1 VHFIDVGV
9 GASDVMLLLLVDSA
23 FAGVGPLWSSRSR
36 NPMRLNKIKLAGFK
50 SFVDPTSVNLPSN
63 LIGVVGPNGCGK
75 SNIIDA
81 VRWVMGEI
89 SAKHLRGD
97 SMADVVFNGSSS
109 RKPVGTA
116 SVELVFDNTDG
127 QLSGQYAGYAEVSLK
142 RVVSRDGTSAYFL
155 NGTRCRR
162 KDITQ
167 LFLGT
172 GLGSRSYAIIEQ
184 GMISRV
190 IDARPDE
197 LRGFIEE
204 AAGISKYK
212 ERRRETENRIS
223 HTKENLE
230 RLTDVREEVEK
241 QLRHLQRQAAT
252 ARRYQALK
260 QDERKLTAELLA
272 LRLRAIEHD
281 SQSQEGILRERDTA
295 MQAAIAQLRSL
306 ESSIETAREDFTGK
320 SEALNGVQGRYY
332 QIGAE
337 ISRAEQ
343 SIQHARELRQR
354 QTQDLEQAERGAA
367 EAQLHLA
374 RDQSQIDQLRTEL
387 EQLEPGLAAAREREY
402 ASRAA
407 LEQVEESMQQWQ
419 ERWEEFN
426 RTSREASEKT
436 QVEKARIEQLEHQLT
451 RFAAQR
457 ERLASELGTLQTAE
471 LDARIAAFEEQQA
484 HASERAESLGEQLQA
499 VGGETQALRDR
510 EKQLVVA
517 ADRGRQELQQAQGRL
532 MSLQALQQAALGV
545 AQGKVSE
552 WLTAN
557 TLANRPRLAQQLS
570 VEPGWERAVET
581 VLGSYLEAVSI
592 DAIDDIATR
601 LESLQVGAVS
611 FFTEGGTI
619 AQSADADRLLAR
631 VQGPAAIVPLL
642 TGIIAV
648 DSLSEALARRRTLLT
663 GESLIT
669 RDGIWIGRDWLR
681 VSRDKDVHA
690 GVIGRE
696 KEMRELRD
704 TVSAGEER
712 RDAMQDEIADA
723 RARLSELELRR
734 DSLQADVNRAHREH
748 SDLTAQTRALQSKAQ
763 QNVERMNHINA
774 ETAEIDV
781 EHEQAASSIGIARGR
796 LEEGI
801 EQLAAFEAARVELER
816 EREEL
821 RHNLSG
827 RRAQAQSDREAAQ
840 DVAIKVES
848 RRSALSSITAG
859 LDRLRQQLQQ
869 LTGRR
874 DVLTEQIAASEAP
887 LEELAGKLE
896 VFLQQRI
903 TVEQELTGA
912 RNALEGAESRMRT
925 LDQGRMDAEA
935 AVEAARARLEDVRM
949 AAQELKIRHQTLLEQ
964 FTATQFDLSTV
975 YQEMVAEAD
984 IATWEQT
991 LTEMVGKIERLG
1003 QVNLAAIDEFKEQSE
1018 RKEYLDRQFKDLT
1031 DALDTLET
1039 AIRKIDRETRA
1050 RFQDTFDRVNTG
1062 LKDRFPRLFGGGH
1075 AYLELAGEDIL
1086 SAGVSIMARP
1096 PGKRNVTI
1104 NQLSGGEKALT
1115 AVALVFSIFELNPA
1129 PFCLLDEVD
1138 APLDDNNV
1146 GRFCETVKEMAS
1158 RVQFIF
1164 ITHNKTTMELAQQLI
1179 GVTMHEPGV
1188 SRLVAVD
1195 VEEAVRMAA
1204 M

>member
-1 VHFIDVGV
+1 
-9 GASDVMLLLLVDSA
+9 
-23 FAGVGPLWSSRSR
+23 
-36 NPMRLNKIKLAGFK
+36 MRLNKIKLAGFK
-50 SFVDPTSVNLPSN
+50 SFVDPTSVNLPGN

-116 SVELVFDNTDG
+116 SVELVFDNSDG
-127 QLSGQYAGYAEVSLK
+127 QLAGQYAGYTEVSLK
-142 RVVSRDGTSAYFL
+142 RVVSREGTSAYFL
-155 NGTRCRR
+155 NGIRCRR

-190 IDARPDE
+190 IEARPEE

-204 AAGISKYK
+204 AAGISRYK

-230 RLTDVREEVEK
+230 RLSDVREEVDK

-252 ARRYQALK
+252 ARRYQTLK

-272 LRLRAIEHD
+272 LRLRVIEQD
-281 SQSQEGILRERDTA
+281 SQTKEGILRERDTE
-295 MQAAIAQLRSL
+295 MQAVIAELRSI
-306 ESSIETAREDFTGK
+306 EASIESAREDFTEK
-320 SEALNGVQGRYY
+320 SEALNAVQGRYY

-337 ISRAEQ
+337 ISRNEQ
-343 SIQHARELRQR
+343 SIQHGRELRQR
-354 QTQDLEQAERGAA
+354 QNQDLEQAEQGAS
-367 EAQLHLA
+367 EATLHLT
-374 RDQSQIDQLRTEL
+374 RDQSQIDELRQEL
-387 EQLEPGLAAAREREY
+387 EQLEPGLNAARERER
-402 ASRAA
+402 ASAQA
-407 LEQVEESMQQWQ
+407 LAQAEESMQDWQ
-419 ERWEEFN
+419 ERWEDFN
-426 RTSREASEKT
+426 RESRAASEKT
-436 QVEKARIEQLEHQLT
+436 QVERARIEQLEHQLE
-451 RFAAQR
+451 RLAAQR
-457 ERLASELGTLQTAE
+457 QRLAAE
-471 LDARIAAFEEQQA
+471 LATLDTADIDMRIAALQEQEAQMHGESDTA
-484 HASERAESLGEQLQA
+484 ASQLLS
-499 VGGETQALRDR
+499 VTE
-510 EKQLVVA
+510 
-517 ADRGRQELQQAQGRL
+517 ELQQLRERERQLVGAAENGRKELQEAQGRF
-532 MSLQALQQAALGV
+532 MSLQALQQAALGL
-545 AQGKVSE
+545 AQGKVTQ
-552 WLTAN
+552 WLAAN
-557 TLANRPRLAQQLS
+557 ALTDRPRLAQQLV

-581 VLGSYLEAVSI
+581 VLGSYLESVSV
-592 DAIDDIATR
+592 DAIDSIATR
-601 LESLQVGAVS
+601 LDSLQVGSVS
-611 FFTEGGTI
+611 FFSEGGT
-619 AQSADADRLLAR
+619 ASAAVDPGRLLAR
-631 VQGPAAIVPLL
+631 VQGPAAISALL

-648 DSLSEALARRRTLLT
+648 DSLAEALAQRRTLLS
-663 GESLIT
+663 GESVIT

-704 TVSAGEER
+704 AVSAAEER
-712 RDAMQDEIADA
+712 HESLQNEAAETRERLSGLEGRRDVLQGEVNRLHRSTSELSAQAASLQGKAEQTAERVRKISNETAELEGDHERAASAADTA
-723 RARLSELELRR
+723 RARLQEGM
-734 DSLQADVNRAHREH
+734 DQM
-748 SDLTAQTRALQSKAQ
+748 AQ
-763 QNVERMNHINA
+763 
-774 ETAEIDV
+774 
-781 EHEQAASSIGIARGR
+781 
-796 LEEGI
+796 
-801 EQLAAFEAARVELER
+801 FEATRVELEQ

-821 RHNLSG
+821 RQNLSYK
-827 RRAQAQSDREAAQ
+827 RSQAQTDRDGAQ

-848 RRSALSSITAG
+848 RRSALTSISAG
-859 LDRLRQQLQQ
+859 LERLRHQLEQLQV
-869 LTGRR
+869 RR
-874 DVLTEQIAASEAP
+874 DELTRQLAEGEAP
-887 LEELAGKLE
+887 LEALGAKLE
-896 VFLQQRI
+896 EFLQQRVV
-903 TVEQELTGA
+903 VEQELTAA
-912 RNALEGAESRMRT
+912 RNSLEGAEGRMRT
-925 LDQGRMDAEA
+925 LDQRRVDTEA
-935 AVEAARARLEDVRM
+935 SVDEARVRLEDIRM
-949 AAQELKIRHQTLLEQ
+949 AAQELKVRRETLLEQ
-964 FTATQFDLSTV
+964 FKATQFELEAV
-975 YQEMVAEAD
+975 YQEMAPEAD
-984 IATWEQT
+984 VVAWEQT
-991 LTEMVGKIERLG
+991 LTDLSQKIERLG

-1031 DALDTLET
+1031 DALETLET

-1050 RFQDTFDRVNTG
+1050 RFQDTFDRVNAG
-1062 LKDRFPRLFGGGH
+1062 LKERFPRLFGGGH

-1096 PGKRNVTI
+1096 PGKRNSTI

-1146 GRFCETVKEMAS
+1146 GRFCDTVKEMSS
-1158 RVQFIF
+1158 RVQFLF
-1164 ITHNKTTMELAQQLI
+1164 ITHNKSTMELASQLI

-1195 VEEAVRMAA
+1195 VDEAVRMAA

>member
-1 VHFIDVGV
+1 
-9 GASDVMLLLLVDSA
+9 
-23 FAGVGPLWSSRSR
+23 
-36 NPMRLNKIKLAGFK
+36 MRLNKIKLAGFK
-50 SFVDPTSVNLPSN
+50 SFVDPTAVNLPGN

-116 SVELVFDNTDG
+116 SVELVFDNSDG
-127 QLSGQYAGYAEVSLK
+127 TLAGQYAGYNEVSLK

-155 NGTRCRR
+155 NGIRCRR

-172 GLGSRSYAIIEQ
+172 GLGARSYAIIEQ

-190 IDARPDE
+190 IEARPEE

-230 RLTDVREEVEK
+230 RLSDVREEVEK

-272 LRLRAIEHD
+272 LRLRVIEQD
-281 SQSQEGILRERDTA
+281 SQSKEGILRERDTQ
-295 MQAAIAQLRSL
+295 MQALIAELRSIEAAT
-306 ESSIETAREDFTGK
+306 ESTREEFTEK
-320 SEALNGVQGRYY
+320 SETLNAVQGRYY

-337 ISRAEQ
+337 ISRNEQ
-343 SIQHARELRQR
+343 SIQHSRELRQR
-354 QTQDLEQAERGAA
+354 QKQDLEQAERGAA
-367 EAQLHLA
+367 EATLHLT
-374 RDQSQIDQLRTEL
+374 RDQGQIDELRRDL
-387 EQLEPGLAAAREREY
+387 EQLEPGLEAARERER
-402 ASRAA
+402 ASAEA
-407 LEQVEESMQQWQ
+407 LSQVEEAMQDWQ
-419 ERWEEFN
+419 ERWEDFN
-426 RTSREASEKT
+426 RESRAASEKT
-436 QVEKARIEQLEHQLT
+436 QVERARIEQLEHQL
-451 RFAAQR
+451 Q
-457 ERLASELGTLQTAE
+457 RLATQRDRLTAE
-471 LDARIAAFEEQQA
+471 LATLGTSDIEMRIAALQEQELQA
-484 HASERAESLGEQLQA
+484 AGASDTAAGQLQA
-499 VGGETQALRDR
+499 VAE
-510 EKQLVVA
+510 
-517 ADRGRQELQQAQGRL
+517 ELQQLRERERQLLTSTDSNRKELQEAQGRFL
-532 MSLQALQQAALGV
+532 SLQALQQAALGL

-552 WLTAN
+552 WLTTN
-557 TLANRPRLAQQLS
+557 SLQQRPRLAQQLV

-581 VLGSYLEAVSI
+581 VLGSYLESVSV
-592 DAIDDIATR
+592 DAIDSIATR
-601 LESLQVGAVS
+601 LDSLQVGSVS
-611 FFTEGGTI
+611 FYSEGGSVST
-619 AQSADADRLLAR
+619 AVDSGRLLAR
-631 VQGPAAIVPLL
+631 VQGPAAISALL

-648 DSLSEALARRRTLLT
+648 DSLQEALAQRHTLLN
-663 GESLIT
+663 GESVIT

-696 KEMRELRD
+696 KEMRELREA
-704 TVSAGEER
+704 VSAAEER
-712 RDAMQDEIADA
+712 QESLQAQAAEARERLVELEGRRDTLQAEVNRLHRSQSELGAQAASLQSKAEQTAERVRKIEAETAELAAEQESAESSVDAA
-723 RARLSELELRR
+723 RARL
-734 DSLQADVNRAHREH
+734 
-748 SDLTAQTRALQSKAQ
+748 
-763 QNVERMNHINA
+763 
-774 ETAEIDV
+774 
-781 EHEQAASSIGIARGR
+781 
-796 LEEGI
+796 EEGL
-801 EQLAAFEAARVELER
+801 EQMAGFESTRVELEQQR
-816 EREEL
+816 DEL
-821 RHNLSG
+821 RQNLSYK
-827 RRAQAQSDREAAQ
+827 RSQAQADRDGAQ
-840 DVAIKVES
+840 GVAIKVES
-848 RRSALSSITAG
+848 KRSALSSISNG
-859 LDRLRQQLQQ
+859 LERLQHQLEQ
-869 LTGRR
+869 TTVRR
-874 DVLTEQIAASEAP
+874 DELTRQLAESEAP
-887 LEELAGKLE
+887 LEELAAKLE
-896 VFLQQRI
+896 EFLQQRVE
-903 TVEQELTGA
+903 VEQELAAA
-912 RNALEGAESRMRT
+912 RETLEGAEGRMRM
-925 LDQGRMDAEA
+925 LDQRRVETEA
-935 AVEAARARLEDVRM
+935 GIDEARTRLEDVRM
-949 AAQELKIRHQTLLEQ
+949 AAQELKVRRETLLEQ
-964 FTATQFDLSTV
+964 FQATQFDLATV
-975 YQEMVAEAD
+975 YQEMPPAADVAA
-984 IATWEQT
+984 WEQT
-991 LTEMVGKIERLG
+991 LQDLSQKIDRLG

-1031 DALDTLET
+1031 EALETLET

-1050 RFQDTFDRVNTG
+1050 RFQDTFDRVNAG
-1062 LKDRFPRLFGGGH
+1062 LKERFPRLFGGGH

-1086 SAGVSIMARP
+1086 NAGVSIMARP
-1096 PGKRNVTI
+1096 PGKRNSTI

-1146 GRFCETVKEMAS
+1146 GRFCDTVKEMSS

-1164 ITHNKTTMELAQQLI
+1164 ITHNKSTMELASQLI

-1195 VEEAVRMAA
+1195 VDEAVRMAA